1 MDDRRVNAIRSNEKI
16 GRGTDSYIERYT
28 DGEICQDLEGAGI
41 KSEEDAVKWAIK
53 VEESIRKRTP

>member
-53 VEESIRKRTP
+53 VEESIRKRTT